1 MDTQTRHALKQD
13 RLVEAT
19 KTSVDW
25 FQENRSRVITA
36 SIAAVICLAIV
47 VAGLVLYGK
56 RSAAAELAFGEAMDT
71 YNAPLAQPGQPP
83 TPGQKTFATAAE
95 RAKLAN
101 QQFAQVADQYG
112 LFEAGKTARY
122 FAGITA
128 IDLGQTG
135 PAETSL
141 KKVADGHDAALASL
155 AKLALANL
163 YQQTNRSSQAMV
175 FCNSSSRNQPTLCP
189 PMLPSCNWRRFT
201 RRPIPPKPINFTP
214 SLRVRNRPPAR
225 SRRKSYSRSSKSP
238 SVRRRRSDRSSRLL
252 FGVGLK
258 LFILVEANIDVCP
271 DARYQQGPRL

>member
-36 SIAAVICLAIV
+36 SIAAVVCLAIV

-71 YNAPLAQPGQPP
+71 YNAPLAQPGQPAP
-83 TPGQKTFATAAE
+83 PGEKNFATAAE

-101 QQFAQVADQYG
+101 QQFAQLANQYG

-122 FAGITA
+122 FAGMTA

-135 PAETSL
+135 PAETYL

-163 YQQTNRSSQAMV
+163 YQQTNRNSQAV
-175 FCNSSSRNQPTLCP
+175 VLCNS
-189 PMLPSCNWRRFT
+189 
-201 RRPIPPKPINFTP
+201 
-214 SLRVRNRPPAR
+214 
-225 SRRKSYSRSSKSP
+225 
-238 SVRRRRSDRSSRLL
+238 
-252 FGVGLK
+252 
-258 LFILVEANIDVCP
+258 
-271 DARYQQGPRL
+271 